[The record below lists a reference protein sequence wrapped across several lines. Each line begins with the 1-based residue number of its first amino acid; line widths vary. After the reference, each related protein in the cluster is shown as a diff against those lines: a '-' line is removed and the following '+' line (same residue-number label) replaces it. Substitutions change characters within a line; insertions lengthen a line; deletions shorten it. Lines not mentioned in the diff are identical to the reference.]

1 MAQSGIN
8 RKSLTEQIAEELAD
22 RITAGDLKPGGE
34 LPSESELGRRY
45 EVSRPVIREALRRL
59 EARGYLLIAN
69 GKRARVKEPG
79 SDLLG
84 LFLERVLSRDVESW
98 REVADVREALES
110 LSARE
115 AAIRAGEGE
124 RRELQRIVEEMRR
137 TLPEPEEFSEADVA
151 FHLALARISGNR
163 LLSYL
168 IEETRTAFTSIMR
181 DMRRVVPENYLP
193 KVLRSHEAIEEAIDR
208 GNPEAAELA
217 MREHFEVVRKQ
228 LRFQEEAE

>member
-1 MAQSGIN
+1 MGGSAIN

-22 RITAGDLKPGGE
+22 RITAGDLKPGEE
-34 LPSESELGRRY
+34 LPSEIELSRRY

-79 SDLLG
+79 ADLLG

-115 AAIRAGEGE
+115 AASRAGEGE
-124 RRELQRIVEEMRR
+124 REELRGIVEEMRR
-137 TLPEPEEFSEADVA
+137 TLEEPEEFSEADVA

-181 DMRRVVPENYLP
+181 DMRRVVPSDYLP
-193 KVLRSHEAIEEAIDR
+193 KVLRSHEAIEEAIYR
-208 GNPEAAELA
+208 GNPEAAEQA
-217 MREHFEVVRKQ
+217 MREHFDVVRKQ
-228 LRFQEEAE
+228 LRFQEEER